1 MAELTLTVW
10 WSRDQRDE
18 RTANEVRCSQ
28 SMCRPGAYGLRMFT
42 DQEYV
47 QKIEATFDDMA
58 AFGQRL
64 REPHYSAPG
73 SQLAEDDTDRTPL
86 SISQLA

>member
-1 MAELTLTVW
+1 
-10 WSRDQRDE
+10 
-18 RTANEVRCSQ
+18 
-28 SMCRPGAYGLRMFT
+28 MFT